1 MIFGSVLIINVLWSL
16 VYCKEKAVLEIV
28 MHKITKNGEYKT
40 EIERIA
46 GHFSAAG
53 STVSAEGN
61 ILQIHPMSI
70 CSRDVSEKM
79 VYGWVGVMKLEPIRN
94 HCMSLYDQA
103 KVAIRR
109 GATAVVFDVSDVPEA
124 SKRLRKYAWQ
134 QLERPVITIHGNEAV
149 QLMAIIQTQQNARAR
164 IRSLPS
170 NVPAKKENDKEYL
183 DVGIFVAVF
192 VALCIVVIV
201 ILIKFKCRHRE
212 QQLSMSELAKQAI
225 AKLETRKY
233 QCIKEK
239 SLTRLTSPTSDVYS
253 QTSSNGD
260 SCAIC
265 LEEYKEGQVLRVLPC
280 CHEFHSMCVDPWL
293 VNHRTC
299 PFCMYNIIEPPES
312 HQSSSNRQT
321 ESRSSDQR
329 QYYQLPPPT
338 NNIYHQITHSQYL
351 HYLNYRSELHNACT
365 SCEGTVGSSV
375 SSCNSYCHEYHRNS
389 HRNFSREPYH
399 HSYHQA
405 LQSCCAKNR
414 TTEIGRVFPWN
425 SSLVNSG
432 ISYSHH
438 VTSSSVH
445 HHTNYCGTHRQIHN
459 STHHYYLG
467 QSTRLFQYKMKNNA
481 GQTCDSEP
489 EYNSGK
495 DTSIKAHYGS
505 CSSDSCSDRNPS
517 NSSLECPECVQQC
530 VVDSN
535 HSTYGSSGNHDSSDN
550 TSYDSNV
557 FWGGGAPDQMC
568 TDLSSEKTSISEASC
583 LDRYSDCNNFGEI
596 GSCKNCDI
604 NNSASTL
611 NLSELSGC
619 DTADSLDSMSGKLDS
634 CPSVDRLLNLS
645 EISGLTEDSEISS
658 SHKTCCSCNLNSY
671 TELCNDI
678 PMESNTLPK
687 KNKCRMVHHVHNTVN
702 TFPKDRR
709 QILTNCVGCR
719 SRSFINRQKTDPNMY
734 KYGFNTNK
742 CRNLV
747 PHSSGCNNELTNQD
761 MATQQLHFNLP
772 HSSGCNNG
780 LTNQDKETHQL
791 HFNTQGES
799 YPSNT
804 LNIAASTLTKEKS
817 AFKNSNGDLLHNFPL
832 SRSCDILP
840 IIRINADRHRDR
852 VIYRQPKPL
861 PKDSIVTAT
870 SQGSSVTVLMKD
882 QTKHANGNA
891 V

>member
-1 MIFGSVLIINVLWSL
+1 
-16 VYCKEKAVLEIV
+16 
-28 MHKITKNGEYKT
+28 
-40 EIERIA
+40 
-46 GHFSAAG
+46 
-53 STVSAEGN
+53 
-61 ILQIHPMSI
+61 MSI
-70 CSRDVSEKM
+70 CSRDVAEQM

-94 HCMSLYDQA
+94 HCMSLYKQA

-124 SKRLRKYAWQ
+124 SKRLRNYAWQ
-134 QLERPVITIHGNEAV
+134 QLDRPVITIHGNEAIR
-149 QLMAIIQTQQNARAR
+149 LMTIIQTQQNARAR

-170 NVPAKKENDKEYL
+170 NVPAKNENDKEYL

-192 VALCIVVIV
+192 VALCILVIV

-233 QCIKEK
+233 QCKKEK

-265 LEEYKEGQVLRVLPC
+265 LEEYREGQVLRVLPC
-280 CHEFHSMCVDPWL
+280 SHEFHSICVDPWL

-299 PFCMYNIIEPPES
+299 PFCMYNIIEQPES
-312 HQSSSNRQT
+312 HQSSSTQQT

-375 SSCNSYCHEYHRNS
+375 SSCNSYCHEYHQNA

-414 TTEIGRVFPWN
+414 TKEVGRVFPWN

-438 VTSSSVH
+438 VTASSVH

-467 QSTRLFQYKMKNNA
+467 QSTRLFQYKMKNNV
-481 GQTCDSEP
+481 GRTCDSEP

-530 VVDSN
+530 DIVVDSN

-583 LDRYSDCNNFGEI
+583 LDNVRRYSDFNNFGEI

-604 NNSASTL
+604 KNSVSTL

-634 CPSVDRLLNLS
+634 CPSVDQLLNLS
-645 EISGLTEDSEISS
+645 EISGLTEDSETSS
-658 SHKTCCSCNLNSY
+658 SHKTCCSCKLENSE

-678 PMESNTLPK
+678 PMESNTLPRK
-687 KNKCRMVHHVHNTVN
+687 DKCRMVHHVQNTLN

-709 QILTNCVGCR
+709 KSLTNCVDCR
-719 SRSFINRQKTDPNMY
+719 SRLFINRQKTGPNMSRL
-734 KYGFNTNK
+734 GLNTNK
-742 CRNLV
+742 CRNLS
-747 PHSSGCNNELTNQD
+747 HSS
-761 MATQQLHFNLP
+761 A
-772 HSSGCNNG
+772 CNNG
-780 LTNQDKETHQL
+780 LTNQEMETQRLHCNLPHSSACNNRLTNQDMETQQL
-791 HFNTQGES
+791 HCNTQGEL
-799 YPSNT
+799 YPSNNT

-817 AFKNSNGDLLHNFPL
+817 AFGNSNGDLLHNFRL

-840 IIRINADRHRDR
+840 IIRINADRHCDR

-861 PKDSIVTAT
+861 TKDSIVTAT

-882 QTKHANGNA
+882 KTKHASGNA

>member
-1 MIFGSVLIINVLWSL
+1 MVRVGVLISASL
-16 VYCKEKAVLEIV
+16 
-28 MHKITKNGEYKT
+28 MSP
-40 EIERIA
+40 
-46 GHFSAAG
+46 SAL
-53 STVSAEGN
+53 N
-61 ILQIHPMSI
+61 
-70 CSRDVSEKM
+70 
-79 VYGWVGVMKLEPIRN
+79 
-94 HCMSLYDQA
+94 
-103 KVAIRR
+103 
-109 GATAVVFDVSDVPEA
+109 
-124 SKRLRKYAWQ
+124 
-134 QLERPVITIHGNEAV
+134 
-149 QLMAIIQTQQNARAR
+149 
-164 IRSLPS
+164 
-170 NVPAKKENDKEYL
+170 
-183 DVGIFVAVF
+183 
-192 VALCIVVIV
+192 
-201 ILIKFKCRHRE
+201 
-212 QQLSMSELAKQAI
+212 
-225 AKLETRKY
+225 
-233 QCIKEK
+233 
-239 SLTRLTSPTSDVYS
+239 
-253 QTSSNGD
+253 QTSSTVLGGKNGRT
-260 SCAIC
+260 AA
-265 LEEYKEGQVLRVLPC
+265 LR
-280 CHEFHSMCVDPWL
+280 
-293 VNHRTC
+293 TK
-299 PFCMYNIIEPPES
+299 PPES

-375 SSCNSYCHEYHRNS
+375 SHCNSYCHEYHRNA

-405 LQSCCAKNR
+405 LQSCCAKI
-414 TTEIGRVFPWN
+414 ELQKLVVFCRGILH
-425 SSLVNSG
+425 SSTQGYL
-432 ISYSHH
+432 
-438 VTSSSVH
+438 
-445 HHTNYCGTHRQIHN
+445 IHIIV
-459 STHHYYLG
+459 L
-467 QSTRLFQYKMKNNA
+467 LIA
-481 GQTCDSEP
+481 
-489 EYNSGK
+489 
-495 DTSIKAHYGS
+495 
-505 CSSDSCSDRNPS
+505 
-517 NSSLECPECVQQC
+517 
-530 VVDSN
+530 N

-583 LDRYSDCNNFGEI
+583 LDNVRRYSDCNNFGEI

-604 NNSASTL
+604 KNSASTL

-619 DTADSLDSMSGKLDS
+619 DTVDSLDSMSGKLDS

-645 EISGLTEDSEISS
+645 EISGLTEDSETSS
-658 SHKTCCSCNLNSY
+658 SHKTCCSCNLNSE

-678 PMESNTLPK
+678 PMESNTLPR

-709 QILTNCVGCR
+709 PILTNCVGCR
-719 SRSFINRQKTDPNMY
+719 SRSFINWQKTDPNMY

-742 CRNLV
+742 CRNL
-747 PHSSGCNNELTNQD
+747 PHSSGCNNGLTNQD
-761 MATQQLHFNLP
+761 MATQQLHCNLP

-780 LTNQDKETHQL
+780 LTNQDMKTQQL

-817 AFKNSNGDLLHNFPL
+817 AFKNSNGDLLHNFRL

-870 SQGSSVTVLMKD
+870 SQGKFINL
-882 QTKHANGNA
+882 
-891 V
+891 